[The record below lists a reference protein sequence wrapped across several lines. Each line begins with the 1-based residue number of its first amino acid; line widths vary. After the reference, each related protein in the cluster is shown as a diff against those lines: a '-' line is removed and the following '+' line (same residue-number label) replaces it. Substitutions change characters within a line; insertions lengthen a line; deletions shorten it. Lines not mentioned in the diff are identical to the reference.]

1 MHQERAAALRGFLG
15 METSD
20 QYREYAAECL
30 AAAAKTDEHRK
41 MLREIA
47 RAWERVAK
55 DVEQAEI

>member
-1 MHQERAAALRGFLG
+1 

-20 QYREYAAECL
+20 QYREYAAECYRL